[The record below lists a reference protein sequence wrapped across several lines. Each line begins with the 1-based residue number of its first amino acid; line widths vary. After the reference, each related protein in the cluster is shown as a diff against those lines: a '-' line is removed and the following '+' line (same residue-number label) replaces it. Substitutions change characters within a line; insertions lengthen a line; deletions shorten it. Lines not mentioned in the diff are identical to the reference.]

1 MPDLSLSTR
10 NPTNPVRD
18 DPAVVVLVTR
28 ARGGD
33 QEAWDTLVERY
44 APLIWSIC
52 RRHRLGDDDAADVGQ
67 AVWLRLVEQLAKV
80 RDPNALAGW
89 LATTTRRE
97 CIRVLR
103 AERRAP
109 DTYRTRRLCRT
120 IRARPQNGS
129 CR

>member
-89 LATTTRRE
+89 LVRW
-97 CIRVLR
+97 
-103 AERRAP
+103 
-109 DTYRTRRLCRT
+109 
-120 IRARPQNGS
+120 PQTFTGLVTPL
-129 CR
+129 